1 MTTLPPEA
9 NDGQGAEEAAQASVP
24 PAAPQYEAPPA
35 GAQQAAPQYQPAPAA
50 NPVSNLQLNYWLS
63 VFFTWIPA
71 LIFYIVDKDKGDQRL
86 RQLHAANLNFSL
98 LRIFVVIAA
107 YIVNVILVF
116 IPYVGAVL
124 ALLVLLAAYVVPF
137 VFHII
142 AATKVQQA
150 YQNGQADPFI
160 FNIPMV
166 K

>member
-9 NDGQGAEEAAQASVP
+9 NDGQGAENAAPASEP
-24 PAAPQYEAPPA
+24 AAAPQYEAPPA
-35 GAQQAAPQYQPAPAA
+35 GAQQVPPAAPQYQAAPAA
-50 NPVSNLQLNYWLS
+50 NPVSNIQLNYWLL

-71 LIFYIVDKDKGDQRL
+71 LIFYIIDKDKGDQRL
-86 RQLHAANLNFSL
+86 RQLQTANLNFTL
-98 LRIFVVIAA
+98 LRIGAIIVA
-107 YIVNVILVF
+107 YIFAI
-116 IPYVGAVL
+116 IPYIGWII
-124 ALLVLLAAYVVPF
+124 ALLLWLGSLVLF

-150 YQNGQADPFI
+150 YQSGQADPFI